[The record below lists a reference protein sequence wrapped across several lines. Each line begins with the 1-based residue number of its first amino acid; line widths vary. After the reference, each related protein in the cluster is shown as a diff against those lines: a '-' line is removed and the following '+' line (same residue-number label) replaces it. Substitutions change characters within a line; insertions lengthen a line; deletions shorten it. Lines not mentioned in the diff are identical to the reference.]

1 MDQNDVDDSS
11 SNSSEADA
19 SPDTSD
25 VEEEDKVVRRVCA
38 FVPQFSFH
46 KLCEVLRFNLSF
58 ILFFFC
64 FMLGSAKR
72 R

>member
-58 ILFFFC
+58 ILFFLLFHVRV
-64 FMLGSAKR
+64 G
-72 R
+72 